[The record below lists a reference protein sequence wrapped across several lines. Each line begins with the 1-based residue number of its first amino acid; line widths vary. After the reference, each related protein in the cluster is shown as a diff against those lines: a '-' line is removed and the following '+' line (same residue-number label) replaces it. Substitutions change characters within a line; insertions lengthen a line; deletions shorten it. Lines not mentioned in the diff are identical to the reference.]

1 MAHFNRGEFIDWR
14 GNLFTPATILQL
26 LMFYRLQRIKAGKTE
41 VVTAPDKGEAGEK
54 PGRAKVVDLMALLK
68 RSVQQSGQPK
78 RHLPKRERQ
87 AGRKTA

>member
-1 MAHFNRGEFIDWR
+1 
-14 GNLFTPATILQL
+14 
-26 LMFYRLQRIKAGKTE
+26 
-41 VVTAPDKGEAGEK
+41 
-54 PGRAKVVDLMALLK
+54 LMALLK